1 MKKYTL
7 LLRNTSDSFANFT
20 AHNGKNVTLL
30 PREHTLIV
38 VDAKHKGFYNFLLKS
53 GVSISVIKEEEEV
66 EKVKEV
72 RVIEEVKEKAKE
84 EEEDEKVK
92 EVRVIEE
99 AQEEVKKDS
108 FDYEFYK
115 SKSKPEIMSI
125 LDGLGIKYKSSY
137 TKEKLIKLL
146 EENHD

>member
-20 AHNGKNVTLL
+20 AHTGKNVTLL
-30 PREHTLIV
+30 PREHILIV

-72 RVIEEVKEKAKE
+72 RVIEEVKE
-84 EEEDEKVK
+84 
-92 EVRVIEE
+92 E

-115 SKSKPEIMSI
+115 SKSKPEIMSV

-146 EENHD
+146 EENYD

>member
-30 PREHTLIV
+30 PREHILIV
-38 VDAKHKGFYNFLLKS
+38 VDTKHKGFYNFLLKS
-53 GVSISVIKEEEEV
+53 GVSISVLKEEEEV
-66 EKVKEV
+66 EKAKEV
-72 RVIEEVKEKAKE
+72 RVIEEVQE
-84 EEEDEKVK
+84 EV
-92 EVRVIEE
+92 
-99 AQEEVKKDS
+99 QEEVKKDS

-115 SKSKPEIMSI
+115 SKSKPEIMSV

>member
-20 AHNGKNVTLL
+20 AHTGKNITLL
-30 PREHTLIV
+30 PREHTLII

-72 RVIEEVKEKAKE
+72 RVIEEAQ
-84 EEEDEKVK
+84 
-92 EVRVIEE
+92 EE

>member
-20 AHNGKNVTLL
+20 AHTGKNITLL
-30 PREHTLIV
+30 PREHTLII

-72 RVIEEVKEKAKE
+72 RVIEEVNEEAQEKAQ
-84 EEEDEKVK
+84 
-92 EVRVIEE
+92 EE

>member
-20 AHNGKNVTLL
+20 THTGKNITLL
-30 PREHTLIV
+30 PREHTLII

-72 RVIEEVKEKAKE
+72 RVIEEVKEKAQ
-84 EEEDEKVK
+84 
-92 EVRVIEE
+92 EE

>member
-20 AHNGKNVTLL
+20 AHTGKNITLL
-30 PREHTLIV
+30 PREHTLII
-38 VDAKHKGFYNFLLKS
+38 VDAKYKGFYNFLLKS

-72 RVIEEVKEKAKE
+72 RVIEEVKE
-84 EEEDEKVK
+84 
-92 EVRVIEE
+92 E

-108 FDYEFYK
+108 FDYELYK

>member
-20 AHNGKNVTLL
+20 AHTGKNITLL
-30 PREHTLIV
+30 PREHTLII
-38 VDAKHKGFYNFLLKS
+38 VDSKHKGFYNFLLKS

-72 RVIEEVKEKAKE
+72 RVIEKAQEEV
-84 EEEDEKVK
+84 
-92 EVRVIEE
+92 
-99 AQEEVKKDS
+99 QEEVKKDS

-115 SKSKPEIMSI
+115 SKSKPEIMSV

>member
-20 AHNGKNVTLL
+20 AHTGKNITLL
-30 PREHTLIV
+30 PREHTLII

-72 RVIEEVKEKAKE
+72 RVIEEVKEEAQE
-84 EEEDEKVK
+84 ET
-92 EVRVIEE
+92 
-99 AQEEVKKDS
+99 QEEVKKDS

-115 SKSKPEIMSI
+115 SKSKPEIMSV

>member
-20 AHNGKNVTLL
+20 THTGKNITLL
-30 PREHTLIV
+30 PREHTLII
-38 VDAKHKGFYNFLLKS
+38 VDAKYKGFYNFLIKS

-72 RVIEEVKEKAKE
+72 RVIEEAQEKAQ
-84 EEEDEKVK
+84 
-92 EVRVIEE
+92 EE

>member
-20 AHNGKNVTLL
+20 AHTGKNITLL
-30 PREHTLIV
+30 PREHTLII
-38 VDAKHKGFYNFLLKS
+38 VDAKYKGFYNFLLKS

-72 RVIEEVKEKAKE
+72 RVIEEVKEKAQ
-84 EEEDEKVK
+84 
-92 EVRVIEE
+92 EE

>member
-20 AHNGKNVTLL
+20 THTGKNITLL
-30 PREHTLIV
+30 PREHTLII
-38 VDAKHKGFYNFLLKS
+38 VDATHKGFYNFLLKS

-72 RVIEEVKEKAKE
+72 RVIEEAQEEVKEKAQ
-84 EEEDEKVK
+84 
-92 EVRVIEE
+92 EE

>member
-20 AHNGKNVTLL
+20 THNGKNVTLL

-38 VDAKHKGFYNFLLKS
+38 VDTKHKGFYNFLLKS
-53 GVSISVIKEEEEV
+53 GVSISVLKEEEEV
-66 EKVKEV
+66 
-72 RVIEEVKEKAKE
+72 
-84 EEEDEKVK
+84 EKVK

-115 SKSKPEIMSI
+115 SKSKPEIMSV

>member
-20 AHNGKNVTLL
+20 AHTGKNITLL
-30 PREHTLIV
+30 PREHTLII

-72 RVIEEVKEKAKE
+72 RVIEGVKEK
-84 EEEDEKVK
+84 VQ
-92 EVRVIEE
+92 EE

-115 SKSKPEIMSI
+115 SKSKPEIMSV

>member
-20 AHNGKNVTLL
+20 THTGKNITLL
-30 PREHTLIV
+30 PREHTLII

-72 RVIEEVKEKAKE
+72 RVIEEAQ
-84 EEEDEKVK
+84 
-92 EVRVIEE
+92 EE

>member
-20 AHNGKNVTLL
+20 AHTGKNITLL
-30 PREHTLIV
+30 PREHTLII

-72 RVIEEVKEKAKE
+72 RVIEEVKEKAQ
-84 EEEDEKVK
+84 
-92 EVRVIEE
+92 EE

>member
-20 AHNGKNVTLL
+20 AHTGKNITLL
-30 PREHTLIV
+30 PREHTLII
-38 VDAKHKGFYNFLLKS
+38 VDSKYKGFYNFLLKS

-72 RVIEEVKEKAKE
+72 RVIEEVKEK
-84 EEEDEKVK
+84 
-92 EVRVIEE
+92 

>member
-20 AHNGKNVTLL
+20 AHTGKNITLL
-30 PREHTLIV
+30 PREHTLII

-72 RVIEEVKEKAKE
+72 RVIEGVKEK
-84 EEEDEKVK
+84 VQ
-92 EVRVIEE
+92 EE

-108 FDYEFYK
+108 FDYDFYK

>member
-20 AHNGKNVTLL
+20 SHTGKNITLL
-30 PREHTLIV
+30 PREHTLII

-72 RVIEEVKEKAKE
+72 RVIEEVKEKAQ
-84 EEEDEKVK
+84 
-92 EVRVIEE
+92 EE

-125 LDGLGIKYKSSY
+125 LDGLDIKYKSSY

>member
-20 AHNGKNVTLL
+20 THTGKNITLL
-30 PREHTLIV
+30 PREHTLII

-72 RVIEEVKEKAKE
+72 RVIEEVKEKAQ
-84 EEEDEKVK
+84 
-92 EVRVIEE
+92 EE
-99 AQEEVKKDS
+99 AQEETQEEVKKDS

>member
-20 AHNGKNVTLL
+20 AHTGKNITLL
-30 PREHTLIV
+30 PREHTLII

-72 RVIEEVKEKAKE
+72 RVIEEAQEK
-84 EEEDEKVK
+84 
-92 EVRVIEE
+92 

>member
-20 AHNGKNVTLL
+20 AHTGKNITLL
-30 PREHTLIV
+30 PREHTLII

-72 RVIEEVKEKAKE
+72 RVIEEVKAEVQEKAQ
-84 EEEDEKVK
+84 
-92 EVRVIEE
+92 EE

>member
-7 LLRNTSDSFANFT
+7 FLRNTSDSFATFT
-20 AHNGKNVTLL
+20 SHTGKSITLL
-30 PREHTLIV
+30 PREHTLIE
-38 VDAKHKGFYNFLLKS
+38 VDSKYKGFYNFLLRK

-66 EKVKEV
+66 DKKEVVVKEEV
-72 RVIEEVKEKAKE
+72 SEENVE
-84 EEEDEKVK
+84 E
-92 EVRVIEE
+92 
-99 AQEEVKKDS
+99 DS
-108 FDYEFYK
+108 FDYDFYK

-125 LDGLGIKYKSSY
+125 LDGLDIKYKSSY

>member
-20 AHNGKNVTLL
+20 AHTGKNITLL
-30 PREHTLIV
+30 PREHTLII

-72 RVIEEVKEKAKE
+72 RVIEEVKAEAQEKAQ
-84 EEEDEKVK
+84 
-92 EVRVIEE
+92 EE

>member
-53 GVSISVIKEEEEV
+53 GVSISVLKEEEEV
-66 EKVKEV
+66 EKAKEV
-72 RVIEEVKEKAKE
+72 RVIEEV
-84 EEEDEKVK
+84 
-92 EVRVIEE
+92 
-99 AQEEVKKDS
+99 QEEVKKDS

-115 SKSKPEIMSI
+115 SKSKPEIMSV

>member
-7 LLRNTSDSFANFT
+7 LLRNTSDSFVNFT

-38 VDAKHKGFYNFLLKS
+38 VDTKHKGFYNFLLKN
-53 GVSISVIKEEEEV
+53 GVSISVLKEEEEV

-72 RVIEEVKEKAKE
+72 RVIEEAQEK
-84 EEEDEKVK
+84 
-92 EVRVIEE
+92 

-115 SKSKPEIMSI
+115 SKSKPEIMSV

>member
-20 AHNGKNVTLL
+20 AHTGKNITLL

-38 VDAKHKGFYNFLLKS
+38 VDTKHKGFYNFLLKS

-72 RVIEEVKEKAKE
+72 RVIEEVKEKAQ
-84 EEEDEKVK
+84 
-92 EVRVIEE
+92 EE

-115 SKSKPEIMSI
+115 SKSKPEIMSL

>member
-20 AHNGKNVTLL
+20 THNGKNVTLL

-38 VDAKHKGFYNFLLKS
+38 VDTKHKGFYNFLLKS
-53 GVSISVIKEEEEV
+53 GVSISVLKEEEEV
-66 EKVKEV
+66 EKAKEV
-72 RVIEEVKEKAKE
+72 RVIEEV
-84 EEEDEKVK
+84 
-92 EVRVIEE
+92 
-99 AQEEVKKDS
+99 QEEVKKDS

-115 SKSKPEIMSI
+115 SKSKPEIMSV

>member
-20 AHNGKNVTLL
+20 AHTGKNITLL
-30 PREHTLIV
+30 PREHTLII
-38 VDAKHKGFYNFLLKS
+38 VDAKYKGFYNFLLKS

-72 RVIEEVKEKAKE
+72 RVIEEVQEEAQEKAQ
-84 EEEDEKVK
+84 
-92 EVRVIEE
+92 EE

-115 SKSKPEIMSI
+115 SKSKPEIMSV

>member
-20 AHNGKNVTLL
+20 AHTGKNITLL
-30 PREHTLIV
+30 PREHTLII

-72 RVIEEVKEKAKE
+72 RVIEEVKEKAQ
-84 EEEDEKVK
+84 
-92 EVRVIEE
+92 EE

-115 SKSKPEIMSI
+115 SKSKPEIMSV

>member
-20 AHNGKNVTLL
+20 THTGKNITLL
-30 PREHTLIV
+30 PREHTLII

-72 RVIEEVKEKAKE
+72 RVIEEVKEEVQEKAQ
-84 EEEDEKVK
+84 
-92 EVRVIEE
+92 EE
-99 AQEEVKKDS
+99 AQEETQEEVKKDS
-108 FDYEFYK
+108 FDYDFYK

>member
-20 AHNGKNVTLL
+20 AHTGKNITLL
-30 PREHTLIV
+30 PREHTLII
-38 VDAKHKGFYNFLLKS
+38 VDAKYKGFYNFLLKS

-72 RVIEEVKEKAKE
+72 RVIEEVK
-84 EEEDEKVK
+84 
-92 EVRVIEE
+92 EE

>member
-20 AHNGKNVTLL
+20 AHTGKNITLL
-30 PREHTLIV
+30 PREHTLII

-72 RVIEEVKEKAKE
+72 RVIEEVKEKAQ
-84 EEEDEKVK
+84 ED
-92 EVRVIEE
+92 

>member
-20 AHNGKNVTLL
+20 AHTGKNITLL
-30 PREHTLIV
+30 PREHTLII

-72 RVIEEVKEKAKE
+72 RVIEEVQEKAQ
-84 EEEDEKVK
+84 
-92 EVRVIEE
+92 EE

-108 FDYEFYK
+108 FDYDFYK

>member
-20 AHNGKNVTLL
+20 THTGKNITLL
-30 PREHTLIV
+30 PREHTLII

-72 RVIEEVKEKAKE
+72 RVIEEAQEK
-84 EEEDEKVK
+84 
-92 EVRVIEE
+92 